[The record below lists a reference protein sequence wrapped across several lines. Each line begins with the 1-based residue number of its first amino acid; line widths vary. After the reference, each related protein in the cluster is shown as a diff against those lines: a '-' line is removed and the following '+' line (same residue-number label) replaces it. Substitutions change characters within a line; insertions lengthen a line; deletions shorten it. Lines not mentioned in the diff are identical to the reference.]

1 MATVLA
7 PSTGEEIRHLLAHL
21 LAGVTDASEAAW
33 RRRIGTIERYP
44 TWKYVR
50 FNWGV
55 APRVS
60 GANLIAIDKAV
71 EIVRAEHPYIT
82 DPLPHKIDWLRR

>member
-7 PSTGEEIRHLLAHL
+7 PSTAEEIRDLLAHL
-21 LAGVTDASEAAW
+21 LAGVTDACEATW
-33 RRRIGTIERYP
+33 RRRIGAIERYP

-55 APRVS
+55 ALSRSVVDRE
-60 GANLIAIDKAV
+60 AIEKAV

-82 DPLPHKIDWLRR
+82 DPFPKDVDWLRR

>member
-7 PSTGEEIRHLLAHL
+7 PSTGEEIRDLLVHL
-21 LAGVTDASEAAW
+21 LAGVTHASEATW
-33 RRRIGTIERYP
+33 RKRIGTIERYP

-50 FNWGV
+50 FSWGV
-55 APRVS
+55 APNAQ
-60 GANLIAIDKAV
+60 GADLEAVKKAV

-82 DPLPHKIDWLRR
+82 DRLPNGIDRLAR

>member
-1 MATVLA
+1 MASVLT
-7 PSTGEEIRHLLAHL
+7 PSTGEEVRDLLAHL
-21 LAGVTDASEAAW
+21 LAGVTHASEATW
-33 RRRIGTIERYP
+33 HQRIGTIERYP

-55 APRVS
+55 APNTR
-60 GANLIAIDKAV
+60 GADRQAIAKAV

-82 DPLPHKIDWLRR
+82 DPFSTDVDWLRQ